1 MTVASGRPGEKMM
14 AKVDRFVGGRLFL
27 VTSLG
32 LAITLLLSGAAPALA
47 QSGGAGAAAADT
59 APTFSRDVAPILQ
72 RSCQQCHQPTGIAP
86 MSLLTYREARP
97 WARSIRDRV
106 ERRLMPPW
114 HLDTTVGIQD
124 YKNDISL
131 TEDEIDT
138 IVRWVDAGAPQG
150 DPADLP
156 PPLEFPRA
164 DAWEVEAILGRPP
177 DLIVQSTPYHV
188 VANGQDQWW
197 SPRIE
202 FEGFDVPRY
211 IRAAEFKPSYPLGI
225 KVTHHGHATLRTTA
239 AEGEDPPRTHLVGM
253 GIGKRY
259 DVLPEGVGKLLP
271 PGPGTVNF
279 SLHYF
284 PMGEEVTEVADV
296 GVWLY
301 PEGEEPDKV
310 TAGER
315 QFYVDGTH
323 RERLRAS
330 DILIPPHGHLVLED
344 QYVMDRPALL
354 QSFRPHMHM
363 RGTEMSMTALYPD
376 GRRELLSNVNR
387 YDHNWQIA
395 YIYDDDAQPLLP
407 KGTVLMLRAKW
418 DNTAANRI
426 NPDPDQW
433 VVFGARGVDE
443 MSHAWIGTPARRR
456 RDEECRQPARRR
468 PRPRTRVAVAGRRS
482 ASTPRNRFWTGGCA
496 PSARR
501 SPGPVRRGQR
511 LAARPPRDLRPPAG
525 LATRRDSSSRH
536 QGSPRVDAARASAVN
551 PFRFL

>member
-1 MTVASGRPGEKMM
+1 M
-14 AKVDRFVGGRLFL
+14 AKADRFVGGCRSRAAGDESQAGRFCPGLPL
-27 VTSLG
+27 AVAG
-32 LAITLLLSGAAPALA
+32 LAAALLTAGAGGALA
-47 QSGGAGAAAADT
+47 QSGAAEAPEAAGA

-72 RSCQQCHQPTGIAP
+72 QSCQHCHRPTGIAP
-86 MSLLTYREARP
+86 MSLLNYRETRP

-131 TEDEIDT
+131 TPDEIDT
-138 IVRWVDAGAPQG
+138 VVRWVDAGAPEG

-156 PPLEFPRA
+156 EPLAFPRA
-164 DAWEVEAILGRPP
+164 DAWEVEAMLGRPP
-177 DLIVQSTPYHV
+177 DFVVRSTPYHV

-197 SPRIE
+197 NPEVE
-202 FEGFDVPRY
+202 FEGFDAPRY
-211 IRAAEFKPSYPLGI
+211 IRAAEFKPSYPIGI
-225 KVTHHGHATLRTTA
+225 KVTHHGHATLRGTEA
-239 AEGEDPPRTHLVGM
+239 AEGERPPSVHLVGM
-253 GIGKRY
+253 GIGKRW
-259 DVLPEGVGKLLP
+259 DLLPEGLGKLLP
-271 PGPGTVNF
+271 PGPATLRF

-284 PMGEEVTEVADV
+284 PVGEEVTEVAEV

-301 PEGEEPDKV
+301 PEGEAPDKV

-443 MSHAWIGTPARRR
+443 MSHAWIGITYLDDA
-456 RDEECRQPARRR
+456 EYEA
-468 PRPRTRVAVAGRRS
+468 
-482 ASTPRNRFWTGGCA
+482 
-496 PSARR
+496 
-501 SPGPVRRGQR
+501 
-511 LAARPPRDLRPPAG
+511 LA
-525 LATRRDSSSRH
+525 
-536 QGSPRVDAARASAVN
+536 AARAGNAAE
-551 PFRFL
+551 PTGDGAQ

>member
-1 MTVASGRPGEKMM
+1 M
-14 AKVDRFVGGRLFL
+14 AKVDRFVGGRWLSAAGFGMA
-27 VTSLG
+27 VV
-32 LAITLLLSGAAPALA
+32 LLLAGAGRAQA
-47 QSGGAGAAAADT
+47 QSGVEGASGAVDT
-59 APTFSRDVAPILQ
+59 ELTFSRDVAPILQ
-72 RSCQQCHQPTGIAP
+72 RSCQHCHQPTGIAP
-86 MSLLTYREARP
+86 MSLLTYREVRP

-124 YKNDISL
+124 FKNDISL
-131 TEDEIDT
+131 TQEEIDT
-138 IVRWVDAGAPQG
+138 VVRWVDAGAPQG

-156 PPLEFPRA
+156 APLEFPRA
-164 DAWEVEAILGRPP
+164 DAWEVEAMLGRPP
-177 DLIVQSTPYHV
+177 DFVVRSTPYQV

-197 SPRIE
+197 SPQIE

-211 IRAAEFKPSYPLGI
+211 IRAAEFKPSYPIGI
-225 KVTHHGHATLRTTA
+225 KVTHHGHATLRGTEV
-239 AEGEDPPRTHLVGM
+239 AEGERPPSVRLVGM
-253 GIGKRY
+253 GIGKRW

-284 PMGEEVTEVADV
+284 PVGEEVTEVADV

-344 QYVMDRPALL
+344 QYVMEQPALI

-363 RGTEMSMTALYPD
+363 RGTEMSMTVLYPD

-395 YIYDDDAQPLLP
+395 YVYNDDAQPLLP
-407 KGTVLMLRAKW
+407 KGAVLMLRAKW

-443 MSHAWIGTPARRR
+443 MSHAWIGITYLEDAEY
-456 RDEECRQPARRR
+456 EE
-468 PRPRTRVAVAGRRS
+468 
-482 ASTPRNRFWTGGCA
+482 
-496 PSARR
+496 
-501 SPGPVRRGQR
+501 
-511 LAARPPRDLRPPAG
+511 
-525 LATRRDSSSRH
+525 LATARA
-536 QGSPRVDAARASAVN
+536 DAAGDESQ
-551 PFRFL
+551 

>member
-1 MTVASGRPGEKMM
+1 M
-14 AKVDRFVGGRLFL
+14 AKADRFGGVRRGRAAGGEGPAAAFHSGLL
-27 VTSLG
+27 AAGAG
-32 LAITLLLSGAAPALA
+32 LAAALLAGPGAALA
-47 QSGGAGAAAADT
+47 QSGGDDPGAADA

-72 RSCQQCHQPTGIAP
+72 RSCQHCHQPAGIAP
-86 MSLLTYREARP
+86 MSLLDYREARP

-114 HLDTTVGIQD
+114 HLDPTVGIQD
-124 YKNDISL
+124 YRNDVSL
-131 TEDEIDT
+131 TPDEIAT
-138 IVRWVDAGAPQG
+138 VVRWVDAGAPEG

-156 PPLEFPRA
+156 EPLEFPRA
-164 DAWEVEAILGRPP
+164 DAWEVEALLGRPP
-177 DLIVQSTPYHV
+177 DFVVRSTPYHV

-197 SPRIE
+197 NPELE
-202 FEGFDVPRY
+202 FKGFDVPRY
-211 IRAAEFKPSYPLGI
+211 IRAAEFKPSWPLGI
-225 KVTHHGHATLRTTA
+225 KVTHHGHATLRSA
-239 AEGEDPPRTHLVGM
+239 APAEGDERPPSVRLVGM
-253 GIGKRY
+253 GIGKRW
-259 DVLPEGVGKLLP
+259 DLLPEGVGKLLP
-271 PGPGTVNF
+271 PGPGTVRF

-284 PMGEEVTEVADV
+284 PAGEEVTEVAEV

-301 PEGEEPDKV
+301 PEGEEPGKV

-344 QYVMDRPALL
+344 QYVMERPVLI

-376 GRRELLSNVNR
+376 GRRELLSSVNR

-395 YIYDDDAQPLLP
+395 YVYDDDAQPLLP

-443 MSHAWIGTPARRR
+443 MSHAWIGVTYLDDAEY
-456 RDEECRQPARRR
+456 EE
-468 PRPRTRVAVAGRRS
+468 
-482 ASTPRNRFWTGGCA
+482 
-496 PSARR
+496 
-501 SPGPVRRGQR
+501 
-511 LAARPPRDLRPPAG
+511 LA
-525 LATRRDSSSRH
+525 
-536 QGSPRVDAARASAVN
+536 AARAAGDESQ
-551 PFRFL
+551 

>member
-1 MTVASGRPGEKMM
+1 M
-14 AKVDRFVGGRLFL
+14 AKSDRLTGWRG
-27 VTSLG
+27 SLG
-32 LAITLLLSGAAPALA
+32 AGLAVALLLAGAGGALA
-47 QSGGAGAAAADT
+47 QSGGTGAPSAAD
-59 APTFSRDVAPILQ
+59 AQPTFSRDVAPILQ
-72 RSCQQCHQPTGIAP
+72 RSCQQCHQPTGIGP

-114 HLDTTVGIQD
+114 HLDQTVGIQAF
-124 YKNDISL
+124 KNDISL
-131 TEDEIDT
+131 TEDEIGT
-138 IVRWVDAGAPQG
+138 IVRWVDAGAPEG

-156 PPLEFPRA
+156 EPLEFPPA
-164 DAWEVEAILGRPP
+164 DVWEVQAVLGRPP
-177 DLIVQSTPYHV
+177 DFIVRSTPYTV

-197 SPRIE
+197 EPEIE

-211 IRAAEFKPSYPLGI
+211 IRAAEFKPSYPVGI
-225 KVTHHGHATLRTTA
+225 KVTHHGHAVLR
-239 AEGEDPPRTHLVGM
+239 GEEPADGEERPPSVRLVGM
-253 GIGKRY
+253 GIGKRW

-271 PGPGTVNF
+271 PGPGSVRFN
-279 SLHYF
+279 LHYF
-284 PMGEEVTEVADV
+284 PVGEEVTEVAQV

-301 PEGEEPDKV
+301 PEDEVPEKV

-344 QYVMDRPALL
+344 QYVMEEPALI

-376 GRRELLSNVNR
+376 GRRELLSSVNR

-395 YIYDDDAQPLLP
+395 YVYDEDAQPLLP
-407 KGTVLMLRAKW
+407 RGTVLMLRSKF

-443 MSHAWIGTPARRR
+443 MSHAWIGITYL
-456 RDEECRQPARRR
+456 DEAEYDE
-468 PRPRTRVAVAGRRS
+468 
-482 ASTPRNRFWTGGCA
+482 
-496 PSARR
+496 
-501 SPGPVRRGQR
+501 
-511 LAARPPRDLRPPAG
+511 LAAAREGAG
-525 LATRRDSSSRH
+525 
-536 QGSPRVDAARASAVN
+536 GSAEESQ
-551 PFRFL
+551 

>member
-1 MTVASGRPGEKMM
+1 M
-14 AKVDRFVGGRLFL
+14 AKADKFGDGRWGW
-27 VTSLG
+27 VAVAG
-32 LAITLLLSGAAPALA
+32 LAAALLLAGAVPALA
-47 QSGGAGAAAADT
+47 QSGVAGAAGAADT

-72 RSCQQCHQPTGIAP
+72 RSCQNCHQPTGIAP
-86 MSLLTYREARP
+86 MSLLTYRDARP

-114 HLDTTVGIQD
+114 HLDTTVGVQD

-131 TEDEIDT
+131 TPDEIDT
-138 IVRWVDAGAPQG
+138 VVRWVDAGAPQG

-156 PPLEFPRA
+156 APLEFARA
-164 DAWEVEAILGRPP
+164 DAWEVEAMLGRPP
-177 DLIVQSTPYHV
+177 DFVVRSTPYHV

-197 SPRIE
+197 SPQID

-211 IRAAEFKPSYPLGI
+211 IRAAEFKPSYPIGI
-225 KVTHHGHATLRTTA
+225 KVTHHGHATLRGTA
-239 AEGEDPPRTHLVGM
+239 AADGEERPPSVRLVGM

-259 DVLPEGVGKLLP
+259 DLLPEGVGKLLP

-284 PMGEEVTEVADV
+284 PVGEEVTEVADV

-330 DILIPPHGHLVLED
+330 DILIPPHGYLVLED
-344 QYVMDRPALL
+344 QYVMERPALI

-363 RGTEMSMTALYPD
+363 RGTEMSMTVLYPD

-395 YIYDDDAQPLLP
+395 YVYDDDAQPLLP

-443 MSHAWIGTPARRR
+443 MSHAWIGITYLDDA
-456 RDEECRQPARRR
+456 DYEE
-468 PRPRTRVAVAGRRS
+468 
-482 ASTPRNRFWTGGCA
+482 
-496 PSARR
+496 
-501 SPGPVRRGQR
+501 
-511 LAARPPRDLRPPAG
+511 LAAIRAADAD
-525 LATRRDSSSRH
+525 ATEES
-536 QGSPRVDAARASAVN
+536 Q
-551 PFRFL
+551 

>member
-1 MTVASGRPGEKMM
+1 M
-14 AKVDRFVGGRLFL
+14 AKSDKRVGRQW
-27 VTSLG
+27 SLAAGGG
-32 LAITLLLSGAAPALA
+32 LAVALLLASAGGALA
-47 QSGGAGAAAADT
+47 QSAVSEAPVAEDT

-72 RSCQQCHQPTGIAP
+72 RSCQHCHQPTGIGP
-86 MSLLTYREARP
+86 MSLLTYREVRP

-114 HLDTTVGIQD
+114 HLDPTVGIQG

-131 TEDEIDT
+131 TPEEIDT
-138 IVRWVDAGAPQG
+138 VVRWVDTGAAEG

-156 PPLEFPRA
+156 EPLEFPRA
-164 DAWEVEAILGRPP
+164 DAWEVEAMLGRPP
-177 DLIVQSTPYHV
+177 DFIVRAKPYTV
-188 VANGQDQWW
+188 AANGQDQWW
-197 SPRIE
+197 EPEME

-211 IRAAEFKPSYPLGI
+211 IRAAEFKPSYPIGI
-225 KVTHHGHATLRTTA
+225 KVTHHGHATLRA
-239 AEGEDPPRTHLVGM
+239 PEPPEGEERPPSVRLVGM
-253 GIGKRY
+253 GIGKRW
-259 DVLPEGVGKLLP
+259 DVLAEGIGKLLP
-271 PGPGTVNF
+271 PGPGIVRF

-284 PMGEEVTEVADV
+284 PVGEEVTEAAEV

-301 PEGEEPDKV
+301 PEGEVPEKV

-344 QYVMDRPALL
+344 QYVMEQPALV

-376 GRRELLSNVNR
+376 GRRELFSSVNR
-387 YDHNWQIA
+387 YNHNWQIA
-395 YIYDDDAQPLLP
+395 YVYDDAAQPLLP
-407 KGTVLMLRAKW
+407 KGTVLMLRSKF

-443 MSHAWIGTPARRR
+443 MSHAWIGITYLDDAEY
-456 RDEECRQPARRR
+456 EE
-468 PRPRTRVAVAGRRS
+468 
-482 ASTPRNRFWTGGCA
+482 
-496 PSARR
+496 
-501 SPGPVRRGQR
+501 
-511 LAARPPRDLRPPAG
+511 LAAARGADAPGD
-525 LATRRDSSSRH
+525 TDESR
-536 QGSPRVDAARASAVN
+536 
-551 PFRFL
+551 

>member
-1 MTVASGRPGEKMM
+1 M
-14 AKVDRFVGGRLFL
+14 AKADRFGGVRRGRAAGGEGPAAAFHSGLL
-27 VTSLG
+27 AAGAG
-32 LAITLLLSGAAPALA
+32 LAAALLAGPGAALA
-47 QSGGAGAAAADT
+47 QSGGDDPGAADA

-72 RSCQQCHQPTGIAP
+72 RSCQHCHQPAGIAP
-86 MSLLTYREARP
+86 MSLLDYREARP

-114 HLDTTVGIQD
+114 HLDPTIGIQD
-124 YKNDISL
+124 YRNDVSL
-131 TEDEIDT
+131 TPDEIAT
-138 IVRWVDAGAPQG
+138 VVRWVDAGATEG

-156 PPLEFPRA
+156 EPLEFPRA
-164 DAWEVEAILGRPP
+164 DAWEVEALLGRPP
-177 DLIVQSTPYHV
+177 DFVVRSTPYHV

-197 SPRIE
+197 NPELE
-202 FEGFDVPRY
+202 FKGFDVPRY
-211 IRAAEFKPSYPLGI
+211 IRAAEFKPSWPLGI
-225 KVTHHGHATLRTTA
+225 KVTHHGHATLRSA
-239 AEGEDPPRTHLVGM
+239 APAEGDERPPSVRLVGM
-253 GIGKRY
+253 GIGKRW
-259 DVLPEGVGKLLP
+259 DLLPEGVGKLLP
-271 PGPGTVNF
+271 PGPGTVRF

-284 PMGEEVTEVADV
+284 PAGEEVTEVAEV

-301 PEGEEPDKV
+301 PEGEEPGKV

-323 RERLRAS
+323 RERPRAS

-344 QYVMDRPALL
+344 QYVMERPVLI

-376 GRRELLSNVNR
+376 GRRELLSSVNR

-395 YIYDDDAQPLLP
+395 YVYDDDAQPLLP

-443 MSHAWIGTPARRR
+443 MSHAWIGVTYLDDAEY
-456 RDEECRQPARRR
+456 EE
-468 PRPRTRVAVAGRRS
+468 
-482 ASTPRNRFWTGGCA
+482 
-496 PSARR
+496 
-501 SPGPVRRGQR
+501 
-511 LAARPPRDLRPPAG
+511 LA
-525 LATRRDSSSRH
+525 
-536 QGSPRVDAARASAVN
+536 AARAAGDESQ
-551 PFRFL
+551 

>member
-1 MTVASGRPGEKMM
+1 MVKS
-14 AKVDRFVGGRLFL
+14 DRLIGWRG
-27 VTSLG
+27 SLG
-32 LAITLLLSGAAPALA
+32 AGLAAALLLAGAGGALA
-47 QSGGAGAAAADT
+47 QSGAAGAPEAAD
-59 APTFSRDVAPILQ
+59 AEPTFSRDVAPILQ
-72 RSCQQCHQPTGIAP
+72 RSCQQCHQPTGIGP

-114 HLDTTVGIQD
+114 HLDQTVGIQD
-124 YKNDISL
+124 FKNDISL
-131 TEDEIDT
+131 TDDEIDT
-138 IVRWVDAGAPQG
+138 IVRWVDAGAPEG

-156 PPLEFPRA
+156 EPLAFPPA
-164 DAWEVEAILGRPP
+164 GAWEVEAVLGRPP
-177 DLIVQSTPYHV
+177 DFIVRSTPYTV

-197 SPRIE
+197 EPEIE
-202 FEGFDVPRY
+202 FAGFDAPRY
-211 IRAAEFKPSYPLGI
+211 IRAAEFKPSYPVGI
-225 KVTHHGHATLRTTA
+225 KVTHHGHAVLRGDEPA
-239 AEGEDPPRTHLVGM
+239 DGEERPPAVRLVGM
-253 GIGKRY
+253 GIGKRW

-271 PGPGTVNF
+271 PGSGSVHFN
-279 SLHYF
+279 LHYF
-284 PMGEEVTEVADV
+284 PVGEEVTEVAEV

-301 PEGEEPDKV
+301 PEGEVPEKV

-344 QYVMDRPALL
+344 QYVMEEPALI

-376 GRRELLSNVNR
+376 GRRELLSSVNR

-395 YIYDDDAQPLLP
+395 YVYDEDAQPLLP
-407 KGTVLMLRAKW
+407 RGTVLMLRSKF

-443 MSHAWIGTPARRR
+443 MSHAWIGITYLDDAEY
-456 RDEECRQPARRR
+456 DELA
-468 PRPRTRVAVAGRRS
+468 
-482 ASTPRNRFWTGGCA
+482 
-496 PSARR
+496 SART
-501 SPGPVRRGQR
+501 SEEP
-511 LAARPPRDLRPPAG
+511 AAAEE
-525 LATRRDSSSRH
+525 S
-536 QGSPRVDAARASAVN
+536 Q
-551 PFRFL
+551 

>member
-1 MTVASGRPGEKMM
+1 MATSDRRIGRRWSL
-14 AKVDRFVGGRLFL
+14 AAGG
-27 VTSLG
+27 G
-32 LAITLLLSGAAPALA
+32 LAVALLLASAGGALA
-47 QSGGAGAAAADT
+47 QSAVSEAPVAEDT

-72 RSCQQCHQPTGIAP
+72 RSCQRCHQPTGIGP
-86 MSLLTYREARP
+86 MSLLTYREVRP

-114 HLDTTVGIQD
+114 HLDPTVGIQG

-131 TEDEIDT
+131 TPDEIDT
-138 IVRWVDAGAPQG
+138 VVRWVDTGAPEG

-156 PPLEFPRA
+156 EPLEFPRA
-164 DAWEVEAILGRPP
+164 DAWEVEAMLGRPP
-177 DLIVQSTPYHV
+177 DVIVRAKPYTV

-197 SPRIE
+197 EPEIE

-211 IRAAEFKPSYPLGI
+211 IRAAEFKPSYPIGI
-225 KVTHHGHATLRTTA
+225 KVTHHGHATLRA
-239 AEGEDPPRTHLVGM
+239 PEPPEGEERPPSVRLVGM
-253 GIGKRY
+253 GIGKRW
-259 DVLPEGVGKLLP
+259 DVLAEGIGKLLP
-271 PGPGTVNF
+271 PGPGTVRF

-284 PMGEEVTEVADV
+284 PVGEEVTEAAEV

-301 PEGEEPDKV
+301 PEGEVPEKV

-344 QYVMDRPALL
+344 QYVMEQPALI

-363 RGTEMSMTALYPD
+363 RGTEMSVTALYPD
-376 GRRELLSNVNR
+376 GRRELFSSVNR
-387 YDHNWQIA
+387 YDHTWQIA
-395 YIYDDDAQPLLP
+395 YIYDDEAQPLLP
-407 KGTVLMLRAKW
+407 KGTVLMLRSKF

-443 MSHAWIGTPARRR
+443 MSHAWIGITYLDDAEY
-456 RDEECRQPARRR
+456 EELAAA
-468 PRPRTRVAVAGRRS
+468 RVAD
-482 ASTPRNRFWTGGCA
+482 A
-496 PSARR
+496 PADTDES
-501 SPGPVRRGQR
+501 Q
-511 LAARPPRDLRPPAG
+511 
-525 LATRRDSSSRH
+525 
-536 QGSPRVDAARASAVN
+536 
-551 PFRFL
+551 

>member
-1 MTVASGRPGEKMM
+1 MGEVQRLGGTQENGAPG
-14 AKVDRFVGGRLFL
+14 AR
-27 VTSLG
+27 
-32 LAITLLLSGAAPALA
+32 SGAAGSARPALERGSGGSTGPAAVAGLAAVLLAAVLLVAGAGVSLA
-47 QSGGAGAAAADT
+47 QSGSAAAVAAVAADAT
-59 APTFSRDVAPILQ
+59 PTFSRDVAPILQ
-72 RSCQQCHQPTGIAP
+72 RSCQHCHQPAGIAP
-86 MSLLTYREARP
+86 MSLVTYRDARP

-106 ERRLMPPW
+106 ARRLMPPW
-114 HLDTTVGIQD
+114 HLDTTIGIRD

-131 TEDEIDT
+131 TEAEIDT
-138 IVRWVDAGAPQG
+138 VVRWVDGGAPQG

-156 PPLEFPRA
+156 PPLEFPSA
-164 DAWEVEAILGRPP
+164 EAWEVEAMLGRPP
-177 DLIVQSTPYHV
+177 DFVVRSTPYHV

-197 SPRIE
+197 SPE
-202 FEGFDVPRY
+202 VAFEGFDVPRY

-225 KVTHHGHATLRTTA
+225 RVTHHGHAMLRGRESA
-239 AEGEDPPRTHLVGM
+239 GDERPPSVRLVGM

-259 DVLPEGVGKLLP
+259 DLLPEGVGKLLP
-271 PGPGTVNF
+271 PGPATVRF

-284 PMGEEVTEVADV
+284 PVGEEVTETAEV

-363 RGTEMSMTALYPD
+363 RGTEMSMAALYPD
-376 GRRELLSNVNR
+376 GRREVLSSVNR

-395 YIYDDDAQPLLP
+395 YVYDDDAQPLLP

-443 MSHAWIGTPARRR
+443 MSHAWIGITYLEDAEY
-456 RDEECRQPARRR
+456 EELA
-468 PRPRTRVAVAGRRS
+468 
-482 ASTPRNRFWTGGCA
+482 
-496 PSARR
+496 SAR
-501 SPGPVRRGQR
+501 
-511 LAARPPRDLRPPAG
+511 AAAAG
-525 LATRRDSSSRH
+525 EDES
-536 QGSPRVDAARASAVN
+536 Q
-551 PFRFL
+551 

>member
-1 MTVASGRPGEKMM
+1 M
-14 AKVDRFVGGRLFL
+14 AKADRFVDDARRCWMAG
-27 VTSLG
+27 TG
-32 LAITLLLSGAAPALA
+32 LAAALLAGAGPALA
-47 QSGGAGAAAADT
+47 QSGAASATEAAAGSASKASGVAGTEATDP

-72 RSCQQCHQPTGIAP
+72 RSCQHCHQPAGIAP
-86 MSLLTYREARP
+86 MSLLTWREARP

-114 HLDTTVGIQD
+114 HLDPTVGVQD
-124 YKNDISL
+124 YKNDVSL
-131 TEDEIDT
+131 TPDEIDT
-138 IVRWVDAGAPQG
+138 IVRWVEGGALEG

-156 PPLEFPRA
+156 EPLEFPRA
-164 DAWEVEAILGRPP
+164 DAWEVEAMLGRPP
-177 DLIVQSTPYHV
+177 DFVVHSTPYRV

-197 SPRIE
+197 NPELE
-202 FEGFDVPRY
+202 FEGFDTPRY
-211 IRAAEFKPSYPLGI
+211 IRAAEFKPSWPLGI
-225 KVTHHGHATLRTTA
+225 KVTHHGHATLRRPET
-239 AEGEDPPRTHLVGM
+239 AEGERPPSVRLVGM
-253 GIGKRY
+253 GIGKRW
-259 DVLPEGVGKLLP
+259 DLLPEGVGKLLP
-271 PGPGTVNF
+271 PGPSTLRF

-284 PMGEEVTEVADV
+284 PVGEEVTEVAEV

-301 PEGEEPDKV
+301 PEGETPDKV

-363 RGTEMSMTALYPD
+363 RGSEMSMTALYPD
-376 GRRELLSNVNR
+376 GRRELLSRVNR

-407 KGTVLMLRAKW
+407 KGTVLMLRARW

-443 MSHAWIGTPARRR
+443 MSHAWIGITYLDDAEY
-456 RDEECRQPARRR
+456 EE
-468 PRPRTRVAVAGRRS
+468 
-482 ASTPRNRFWTGGCA
+482 
-496 PSARR
+496 
-501 SPGPVRRGQR
+501 
-511 LAARPPRDLRPPAG
+511 LA
-525 LATRRDSSSRH
+525 
-536 QGSPRVDAARASAVN
+536 AARAQTDAG
-551 PFRFL
+551 PAAAGAQ

>member
-1 MTVASGRPGEKMM
+1 M
-14 AKVDRFVGGRLFL
+14 AKADRLLDGRWRRAAVGGPAA
-27 VTSLG
+27 G
-32 LAITLLLSGAAPALA
+32 LLASALLLAGAGGALA
-47 QSGGAGAAAADT
+47 QSGVENVTGTADT

-72 RSCQQCHQPTGIAP
+72 RSCQHCHQPAGIAP
-86 MSLLTYREARP
+86 MSLLTYRDARP
-97 WARSIRDRV
+97 WARSIKDRV
-106 ERRLMPPW
+106 ARRLMPPW
-114 HLDTTVGIQD
+114 HLDSTVGIRD

-131 TEDEIDT
+131 TPDEIDT
-138 IVRWVDAGAPQG
+138 VVRWVDAGAPEG
-150 DPADLP
+150 DPSHMPD
-156 PPLEFPRA
+156 PLEFPRA
-164 DAWEVEAILGRPP
+164 DEWEVEAMLGRPP
-177 DLIVQSTPYHV
+177 DFVVRSTPYHV
-188 VANGQDQWW
+188 RANGQDQW
-197 SPRIE
+197 SNPEIE

-211 IRAAEFKPSYPLGI
+211 IRAAEFKPSYPVGI
-225 KVTHHGHATLRTTA
+225 KVTHHGHAVLRA
-239 AEGEDPPRTHLVGM
+239 REPANGEARPPSVRLVGM
-253 GIGKRY
+253 GIGKRW
-259 DVLPEGVGKLLP
+259 DLLPEGVGKLLP
-271 PGPGTVNF
+271 PGPATLRF

-284 PMGEEVTEVADV
+284 PVGEEVTEVAEV

-395 YIYDDDAQPLLP
+395 YIYGDDAQPLLP
-407 KGTVLMLRAKW
+407 QGTVLMLRAKW

-443 MSHAWIGTPARRR
+443 MSHAWIGITYLDDAEY
-456 RDEECRQPARRR
+456 EEL
-468 PRPRTRVAVAGRRS
+468 S
-482 ASTPRNRFWTGGCA
+482 
-496 PSARR
+496 
-501 SPGPVRRGQR
+501 
-511 LAARPPRDLRPPAG
+511 
-525 LATRRDSSSRH
+525 
-536 QGSPRVDAARASAVN
+536 AARAAAAATAALAAPAAKADGDES
-551 PFRFL
+551 P

>member
-1 MTVASGRPGEKMM
+1 M
-14 AKVDRFVGGRLFL
+14 AKGDRFGGVRRGRAAGGEGPAAAFHSGLL
-27 VTSLG
+27 AAGAG
-32 LAITLLLSGAAPALA
+32 LAAALLAGPGAALA
-47 QSGGAGAAAADT
+47 QSGGDDPGAADA

-72 RSCQQCHQPTGIAP
+72 RSCQHCHQPAGIAP
-86 MSLLTYREARP
+86 MSLLDYREARP

-114 HLDTTVGIQD
+114 HLDPTVGIQD
-124 YKNDISL
+124 YKNDVSL
-131 TEDEIDT
+131 TPDEIAT
-138 IVRWVDAGAPQG
+138 VVRWVDAGAPEG

-156 PPLEFPRA
+156 EPLEFPRA
-164 DAWEVEAILGRPP
+164 DAWEVEALLGRPP
-177 DLIVQSTPYHV
+177 DFVVRSTPYHV

-197 SPRIE
+197 NPELE
-202 FEGFDVPRY
+202 FKGFDVPRY
-211 IRAAEFKPSYPLGI
+211 IRAAEFKPSWPLGI
-225 KVTHHGHATLRTTA
+225 KVTHHGHATLRSA
-239 AEGEDPPRTHLVGM
+239 APAEGDERPPSVRLVGM
-253 GIGKRY
+253 GIGKRW
-259 DVLPEGVGKLLP
+259 DLLPEGVGKLLP
-271 PGPGTVNF
+271 PGPGTVRF

-284 PMGEEVTEVADV
+284 PAGEEVTEVAEV

-301 PEGEEPDKV
+301 PEGEEPGKV

-323 RERLRAS
+323 RERPRAS

-344 QYVMDRPALL
+344 QYVMERPVLI

-376 GRRELLSNVNR
+376 GRRELLSSVNR

-395 YIYDDDAQPLLP
+395 YVYDDDAQPLLP

-443 MSHAWIGTPARRR
+443 MSHAWIGVTYLDDAEY
-456 RDEECRQPARRR
+456 EE
-468 PRPRTRVAVAGRRS
+468 
-482 ASTPRNRFWTGGCA
+482 
-496 PSARR
+496 
-501 SPGPVRRGQR
+501 
-511 LAARPPRDLRPPAG
+511 LA
-525 LATRRDSSSRH
+525 
-536 QGSPRVDAARASAVN
+536 AARAAGDESQ
-551 PFRFL
+551 

>member
-1 MTVASGRPGEKMM
+1 MFSA
-14 AKVDRFVGGRLFL
+14 DNLVGGRRYRAVSGGNPVRIRGRAVRMAVWFAA
-27 VTSLG
+27 
-32 LAITLLLSGAAPALA
+32 AILLLAAAGPAAA
-47 QSGGAGAAAADT
+47 QSGIAAAAGEADP

-72 RSCQQCHQPTGIAP
+72 RSCQQCHQPAGIAP
-86 MSLLTYREARP
+86 MSLLTWRDARP

-106 ERRLMPPW
+106 ARRLMPPW
-114 HLDTTVGIQD
+114 HLDPTVGIQD

-131 TEDEIDT
+131 TPDEIDT
-138 IVRWVDAGAPQG
+138 VVRWVDAGAPEG

-156 PPLEFPRA
+156 APLTFPRA
-164 DAWEVEAILGRPP
+164 DAWEMEALLGRPP
-177 DLIVQSTPYHV
+177 DFIVRSTPYHV
-188 VANGQDQWW
+188 IANGQDQWW
-197 SPRIE
+197 NPEIE
-202 FEGFDVPRY
+202 FEGFDAPRY
-211 IRAAEFKPSYPLGI
+211 IRAAEFKPSYPTGI
-225 KVTHHGHATLRTTA
+225 RVTHHGHATLRSTEESA
-239 AEGEDPPRTHLVGM
+239 GGERPPSVHLVGM
-253 GIGKRY
+253 GIGKRW
-259 DVLPEGVGKLLP
+259 DLLPEGVGKLLP
-271 PGPGTVNF
+271 PGPATLRF

-284 PMGEEVTEVADV
+284 PVGEEVTEVAEV

-301 PEGEEPDKV
+301 PEDEAPARV

-344 QYVMDRPALL
+344 QYVLDRPALL

-395 YIYDDDAQPLLP
+395 YVYDDDAQPLLP
-407 KGTVLMLRAKW
+407 RGTVLMLRAKW

-443 MSHAWIGTPARRR
+443 MSHAWIGITYLEDVDYEA
-456 RDEECRQPARRR
+456 
-468 PRPRTRVAVAGRRS
+468 
-482 ASTPRNRFWTGGCA
+482 
-496 PSARR
+496 
-501 SPGPVRRGQR
+501 
-511 LAARPPRDLRPPAG
+511 LA
-525 LATRRDSSSRH
+525 
-536 QGSPRVDAARASAVN
+536 AARADAAESAEDEAQ
-551 PFRFL
+551 

>member
-1 MTVASGRPGEKMM
+1 M
-14 AKVDRFVGGRLFL
+14 AKADRFVGGRRSRAARGEGQAGRSCSRLPL
-27 VTSLG
+27 AVAG
-32 LAITLLLSGAAPALA
+32 LAAALLLAAAGGALA
-47 QSGGAGAAAADT
+47 QSGAAEAPGAADA

-72 RSCQQCHQPTGIAP
+72 RSCQHCHQPTGIAP
-86 MSLLTYREARP
+86 MSLLNYREARP

-124 YKNDISL
+124 YRNDISL
-131 TEDEIDT
+131 TADEIDT
-138 IVRWVDAGAPQG
+138 VVRWVDAGAPEG

-156 PPLEFPRA
+156 EALAFPRA
-164 DAWEVEAILGRPP
+164 DAWEVEAMLGRPP
-177 DLIVQSTPYHV
+177 DFVVRSSPYHV

-197 SPRIE
+197 NPELE

-211 IRAAEFKPSYPLGI
+211 IRAAEFKPSYPIGI
-225 KVTHHGHATLRTTA
+225 KVTHHGHATLRSTEA
-239 AEGEDPPRTHLVGM
+239 AEGERPPSVRLVGM
-253 GIGKRY
+253 GIGKRW
-259 DVLPEGVGKLLP
+259 DLLPEGMGKLLP
-271 PGPGTVNF
+271 PGPATLRF

-284 PMGEEVTEVADV
+284 PMGEEVTEVAEV

-395 YIYDDDAQPLLP
+395 YIYEDNAQPLLP

-443 MSHAWIGTPARRR
+443 MSHAWIGITYLE
-456 RDEECRQPARRR
+456 DTDYEE
-468 PRPRTRVAVAGRRS
+468 
-482 ASTPRNRFWTGGCA
+482 
-496 PSARR
+496 
-501 SPGPVRRGQR
+501 
-511 LAARPPRDLRPPAG
+511 LA
-525 LATRRDSSSRH
+525 
-536 QGSPRVDAARASAVN
+536 AARAAPAAEPTGDGSQQ
-551 PFRFL
+551 

>member
-1 MTVASGRPGEKMM
+1 M
-14 AKVDRFVGGRLFL
+14 AKAYRFGGGRWAR
-27 VTSLG
+27 VVAGAG
-32 LAITLLLSGAAPALA
+32 LAAALLLAGDGRILA
-47 QSGGAGAAAADT
+47 QSGTAGGSGAADT

-72 RSCQQCHQPTGIAP
+72 RSCQHCHQPTGIGP
-86 MSLLTYREARP
+86 MSLLTYREVRP

-114 HLDTTVGIQD
+114 HLDPSVGIQD
-124 YKNDISL
+124 FKNDISL
-131 TEDEIDT
+131 TPDEIDT
-138 IVRWVDAGAPQG
+138 VVRWVDAGAPQG

-156 PPLEFPRA
+156 EPLEFPRA
-164 DAWEVEAILGRPP
+164 DAWEVEAMLGRPP
-177 DLIVQSTPYHV
+177 DFVVRSTPYVV

-197 SPRIE
+197 SPE
-202 FEGFDVPRY
+202 LGFEGFDKPRY
-211 IRAAEFKPSYPLGI
+211 IRAAEFKPSYPIGI
-225 KVTHHGHATLRTTA
+225 KVTHHGHVVLRGTEP
-239 AEGEDPPRTHLVGM
+239 AEGEERPPSVRLVGM
-253 GIGKRY
+253 GIGKRW
-259 DVLPEGVGKLLP
+259 DLLPEGVGKLLP
-271 PGPGTVNF
+271 PGPGTVRF

-284 PMGEEVTEVADV
+284 PVGEEVTEVAEV

-301 PEGEEPDKV
+301 PEGEEPSMV

-354 QSFRPHMHM
+354 HSFRPHMHM
-363 RGTEMSMTALYPD
+363 RGTEMLMTALYPD

-395 YIYDDDAQPLLP
+395 YIYADDAQPLLP

-443 MSHAWIGTPARRR
+443 MSHAWIGITYLDDA
-456 RDEECRQPARRR
+456 EYEA
-468 PRPRTRVAVAGRRS
+468 
-482 ASTPRNRFWTGGCA
+482 
-496 PSARR
+496 
-501 SPGPVRRGQR
+501 
-511 LAARPPRDLRPPAG
+511 LA
-525 LATRRDSSSRH
+525 
-536 QGSPRVDAARASAVN
+536 AARASAAEDESQ
-551 PFRFL
+551 